1 LSPLGPVDALVAT
14 PVLGVSLLGWVIR
27 IAIGLVAIVAIYVVL
42 AGLLAK
48 FKIAPPEEIDPDDVV
63 AVDVRFRCIVCGAEV
78 TMTAAQDADEIEA
91 PRHCREDMVRVGPRA

>member
-1 LSPLGPVDALVAT
+1 VNALGPIGALLAA
-14 PVLGVSLLGWVIR
+14 PALGVSLLGWVIR

-42 AGLLAK
+42 AGILAK
-48 FKIAPPEEIDPDDVV
+48 FKIAPPEEIDPEDVV
-63 AVDVRFRCIVCGAEV
+63 PVDVRFRCIVCGAEV